1 MNCRYCNTELKD
13 GAKFCPNCGKE
24 VLEYEVCISCGQHIK
39 VGASFCPICGANQNE
54 AKEPI
59 QQTNTSDEEQS
70 QQNQAVS
77 IKHEDISTANERQE
91 ELVNTIQPYEQGGS
105 SKGWLWIVVG
115 VLFVGLIGGGYWY
128 YSQSQQNGQLIER
141 NDTDTIEELT
151 DTIENDPVAVEAAE
165 SRKAMMEG
173 IAELEIEEKISFIKE
188 MYDDF
193 FENRNF
199 NTENA
204 ANLKKY
210 LSPNVM
216 ERILIECP
224 FEGSEGEK
232 SFIVDCFRDGSL
244 TYERPDYG
252 DKVIKREIHD
262 NGDNWF
268 EVTNYWDA
276 VETPVKVRLKIEDE
290 DGTMKVVDFR

>member
-1 MNCRYCNTELKD
+1 MKCKYCNAEIEQD
-13 GAKFCPNCGKE
+13 AQFCPNCGKDLSKFSKC
-24 VLEYEVCISCGQHIK
+24 VKCGELLDNDT
-39 VGASFCPICGANQNE
+39 VFCPYCGTEQPHNVVAV
-54 AKEPI
+54 
-59 QQTNTSDEEQS
+59 EE
-70 QQNQAVS
+70 
-77 IKHEDISTANERQE
+77 KT
-91 ELVNTIQPYEQGGS
+91 S
-105 SKGWLWIVVG
+105 SKKWIWAVVG
-115 VLFVGLIGGGYWY
+115 VLIAVVIGGGYY
-128 YSQSQQNGQLIER
+128 YLSQNEGKTTVLAEAVDSDSIAVV
-141 NDTDTIEELT
+141 
-151 DTIENDPVAVEAAE
+151 DTIENDPLAVEAAE

-173 IAELEIEEKISFIKE
+173 IAELEVEEKISFIKE

-252 DKVIKREIHD
+252 DKVIKREIHS
-262 NGDNWF
+262 NGDDWF

-276 VETPVKVRLKIEDE
+276 VETPVKVCLKVEDE